1 MKNKSDNNPVQLPKK
16 ILSQLLE
23 IGFTKYEE
31 HILLSLYVLG
41 ESSAE
46 ELSQQ
51 ANVPYARVYDTIQ
64 ALEQKGLVDI
74 ISGRPRKFVA
84 IEPKLAFQTYFT
96 KKQEEYDEEL
106 NHLKGTINELLPE
119 LEMLYQKTYAKLELD
134 ELLQPF
140 HSLAQMEQKTIE
152 MIKRARKEILIFTKV
167 FYWFDKVKPYLEQAI
182 TKGVKVRILMK
193 QENKESQHI
202 LTQLNKMNAQVKT
215 ITPPTYMAR
224 GTLIDNKEVV
234 FVIWAEEKEGHKRV
248 YKPQYSQNP
257 GVIYTF
263 KNNFEYLW
271 NPS

>member
-1 MKNKSDNNPVQLPKK
+1 MSSSIVQAL
-16 ILSQLLE
+16 QT

-31 HILLSLYVLG
+31 NILLTLYQSG

-74 ISGRPRKFVA
+74 IQGRPRKFVA
-84 IEPKLAFQTYFT
+84 IEPKLAFQAYLE
-96 KKQEEYDEEL
+96 KKQQEYQETL
-106 NHLKGTINELLPE
+106 NNMKKTINTILPE
-119 LEMLYQKTYAKLELD
+119 LETLYQQTYAKLELD

-152 MIKRARKEILIFTKV
+152 MLQRAQHEILIFTKV
-167 FYWFDKVKPYLEQAI
+167 FYWFEKVKPYLIQASQNGI
-182 TKGVKVRILMK
+182 KIRILMK
-193 QENKESQHI
+193 QENNESQEI
-202 LTQLNKMNAQVKT
+202 INTLRKINVKVKT

-224 GTLIDNKEVV
+224 GTLIDNKEVI

-271 NPS
+271 NQA